1 MDVLLQRSSSERVR
15 DGRKIVE
22 ALRRKA
28 VDTVIRARKLGHK
41 LIVWKDGA
49 VAEVDPF
56 EIELNENSQD
66 ANS

>member
-1 MDVLLQRSSSERVR
+1 MTEPLQQSIKELMQ
-15 DGRKIVE
+15 DGRKIDE
-22 ALRRKA
+22 ALRQTA

>member
-1 MDVLLQRSSSERVR
+1 MTEDKPSIRELMR
-15 DGRKIVE
+15 DGRQIDE
-22 ALRRKA
+22 ALRLAA

-56 EIELNENSQD
+56 EIELNEDSQD

>member
-1 MDVLLQRSSSERVR
+1 MR
-15 DGRKIVE
+15 DGRKIDE
-22 ALRRKA
+22 ALRQTA

-56 EIELNENSQD
+56 EIELDENSQD
-66 ANS
+66 AIS